1 MSGPK
6 SGKTILP
13 IEWTN
18 QHGCGHGDLNCN
30 IVLQYKCQ
38 PTTITEKHR
47 MMRNGMSLY
56 MHDKEAMQRL
66 ISFLHALTAKRSFFF
81 NEVYMT
87 N

>member
-1 MSGPK
+1 NNAKGGYNAPEKTQKKSSKDWFQMNYYMSGP
-6 SGKTILP
+6 GKGQTILP

-47 MMRNGMSLY
+47 VMRNG
-56 MHDKEAMQRL
+56 
-66 ISFLHALTAKRSFFF
+66 T
-81 NEVYMT
+81 
-87 N
+87 

>member
-1 MSGPK
+1 MSGPG

-38 PTTITEKHR
+38 PTSITEKHKV
-47 MMRNGMSLY
+47 MRNGESNDNFAHNVL
-56 MHDKEAMQRL
+56 RL
-66 ISFLHALTAKRSFFF
+66 MFSDPK
-81 NEVYMT
+81 
-87 N
+87 